1 MDYNGSDSSGTDD
14 DLRPSHQNRIPR
26 GSRVSGNER
35 PAVTSTPFPRMYSD
49 MEAQIHHLEQEAYCA
64 VLRAFKAQSD
74 ALTWEK
80 EGLITE
86 LRKELRV
93 SDDEHRELLTR
104 VNADDIISKIREWRK
119 SGGNQVS
126 RHNTS
131 QAAYD
136 VVPSPVLSSR
146 KKQKTIPSGHQF
158 PGLPSTKSM
167 QSPTGPVMS
176 RPFMNRSNSVVRATT
191 EFADALNLDALVGRK
206 LWTRWPEDNNFYEAI
221 VTAYNPAE
229 GRHALIYDMNTA
241 HETFEWV
248 DLKEIPP
255 EDIQW
260 EGDDPGLPHGGGHG
274 GQGRGFKKSSSRG
287 GVVPGAGRGRP
298 VKSQPRKDFL
308 PAQNGNA
315 QRVSDDIELLNT
327 DALVKEV
334 ETVFSAN
341 HPDPF
346 ELEKAKK
353 MLKDHEQALIDA
365 IAKLAYA
372 SDGESDGEHPS
383 PYGQAI
389 ERE

>member
-1 MDYNGSDSSGTDD
+1 MVFLFNFFFLRGFSKDRNWFLGRALNG
-14 DLRPSHQNRIPR
+14 LQWFRQQRIL
-26 GSRVSGNER
+26 RVSRATGNER
-35 PAVTSTPFPRMYSD
+35 PAVNSTSFPRMYSD

-119 SGGNQVS
+119 LGGNQVA

-136 VVPSPVLSSR
+136 VLPSPGLLSSR
-146 KKQKTIPSGHQF
+146 KKQKTSQPGHQF
-158 PGLPSTKSM
+158 PGLSSMKSM
-167 QSPTGPVMS
+167 QSPTGPALS
-176 RPFMNRSNSVVRATT
+176 RPFMNRSNSGVRATT
-191 EFADALNLDALVGRK
+191 EPAEASNVDALVGRK

-229 GRHALIYDMNTA
+229 
-241 HETFEWV
+241 
-248 DLKEIPP
+248 IPP

-260 EGDDPGLPHGGGHG
+260 EGEDPGLPHGGGHG
-274 GQGRGFKKSSSRG
+274 GQARGPKKPSSRG
-287 GVVPGAGRGRP
+287 GPGTGRGRP
-298 VKSQPRKDFL
+298 MKSQPKKDFL

-334 ETVFSAN
+334 ETVFSTN

-372 SDGESDGEHPS
+372 SDGESDGEHPFTS
-383 PYGQAI
+383 SQSM
-389 ERE
+389 ERELGKEG